1 MHYFWNFRTLST
13 PFIFLAIIFNI
24 NPKLSEVR
32 ASNKIIPANDKD
44 LDLYRNMGITYL
56 CSSSAKGTDSD
67 FEKSLVVATNLFS
80 TVIQQK
86 HGGFIK
92 EGKKKEQKLKPRI
105 LVKKYRSNEI
115 VDAICFLKENE
126 KIRKKMG
133 EEGRKLA
140 VKKFD
145 INLVTKKHFEI
156 YQK

>member
-13 PFIFLAIIFNI
+13 PFIFLTILFNI

-105 LVKKYRSNEI
+105 LQNNIMFQLVGGALNYCPVNVPEAIGKEFRNQYKKIGELN
-115 VDAICFLKENE
+115 
-126 KIRKKMG
+126 KK
-133 EEGRKLA
+133 
-140 VKKFD
+140 
-145 INLVTKKHFEI
+145 
-156 YQK
+156 

>member
-1 MHYFWNFRTLST
+1 MHFFMNFRRLST
-13 PFIFLAIIFNI
+13 PFLFLAILFNI

-56 CSSSAKGTDSD
+56 CSTSAKGTDSD

-92 EGKKKEQKLKPRI
+92 EGKKKEQKLKPRTLQNNI
-105 LVKKYRSNEI
+105 MFQLVGGALNYCPVNVPEAIGKEFRNQYKKIGELN
-115 VDAICFLKENE
+115 
-126 KIRKKMG
+126 KK
-133 EEGRKLA
+133 
-140 VKKFD
+140 
-145 INLVTKKHFEI
+145 
-156 YQK
+156 

>member
-1 MHYFWNFRTLST
+1 MHYFRNLRKLST
-13 PFIFLAIIFNI
+13 PFIFLAILFNI

-56 CSSSAKGTDSD
+56 CTTSAKGTDSD

-92 EGKKKEQKLKPRI
+92 EGKKKEQKLQPQI
-105 LVKKYRSNEI
+105 LQNNIMFQLVGGALNYCPVNVPEAMGKEFRNQYNKIEKLNKK
-115 VDAICFLKENE
+115 
-126 KIRKKMG
+126 
-133 EEGRKLA
+133 
-140 VKKFD
+140 
-145 INLVTKKHFEI
+145 
-156 YQK
+156 

>member
-105 LVKKYRSNEI
+105 LQNNIMFQLVGGALNYCPVNVPEAIGKEFRNQYKKIGELN
-115 VDAICFLKENE
+115 
-126 KIRKKMG
+126 KK
-133 EEGRKLA
+133 
-140 VKKFD
+140 
-145 INLVTKKHFEI
+145 
-156 YQK
+156 